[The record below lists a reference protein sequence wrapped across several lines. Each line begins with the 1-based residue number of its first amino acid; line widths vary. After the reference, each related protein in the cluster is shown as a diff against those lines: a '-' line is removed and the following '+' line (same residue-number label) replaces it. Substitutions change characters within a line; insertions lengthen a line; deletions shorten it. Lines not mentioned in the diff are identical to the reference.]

1 MKRHAASSVPLFVIA
16 IAFGLAQPSTGTLA
30 GRVFALAKG
39 GDIKPARLAHVFIAS
54 GNDQIMLQQDL
65 DSALARRLESIR
77 SNTDTQEACL
87 LASSSIHEA
96 LKGGSSIQ
104 TLNTNEDGYFEL
116 GKLKAGTYMVVVTG
130 GANGYE
136 SVWYLTTIVTAGK
149 RQKVKLSEP
158 ALACQ

>member
-1 MKRHAASSVPLFVIA
+1 
-16 IAFGLAQPSTGTLA
+16 
-30 GRVFALAKG
+30 
-39 GDIKPARLAHVFIAS
+39 
-54 GNDQIMLQQDL
+54 MLQQDL

-136 SVWYLTTIVTAGK
+136 SVWYLTTTVTAGK